1 MVHHNITSYFS
12 LVFPDIHE
20 CATIFGAYF
29 PFSTLYFFSK
39 APSRET
45 GLIHIALSTMDGP
58 GYTVRECIPFI
69 AAFFG
74 VERRRRR
81 MDWMEVSCFVFVT
94 RRPVAP
100 P

>member
-29 PFSTLYFFSK
+29 RFSTLYFFSK

-45 GLIHIALSTMDGP
+45 GLIHIALSTMDQA
-58 GYTVRECIPFI
+58 TQF
-69 AAFFG
+69 
-74 VERRRRR
+74 
-81 MDWMEVSCFVFVT
+81 VSAYHLLQLFS
-94 RRPVAP
+94 A
-100 P
+100 